1 MDFMNKPRGKYV
13 YLVGNDSRGV
23 VAHSY
28 IKEDAKKFVKQRP
41 DDNYNIVKAKRT
53 EKIEQRLDQYMEIT
67 NTVLGEDRKYYLTES
82 EELYILESIDT
93 FMDDGMRYIE
103 SFIEHVKLLEFS
115 DNESKEIKD
124 FVKYLKKIYKV
135 MKKADNGKYEEDEDE
150 EPKSRIDLL
159 DMNKVIEFAIKHL
172 LSLLVLLNVF
182 P

>member
-1 MDFMNKPRGKYV
+1 MDYMNKPRGKHV

-28 IKEDAKKFVKQRP
+28 VKEDAKKFIKQRP
-41 DDNYNIVKAKRT
+41 DDNYTIVKAKLT

-82 EELYILESIDT
+82 EELYILEAIET

-103 SFIEHVKLLEFS
+103 SFIVHVKLLEFS
-115 DNESKEIKD
+115 DKESEEIKD
-124 FVKYLKKIYKV
+124 FVKYLKKVYEV
-135 MKKADNGKYEEDEDE
+135 MKKADNGKYEEEDY
-150 EPKSRIDLL
+150 EPIERISLL

-172 LSLLVLLNVF
+172 LSLIIILNVF